1 MTFGLTRQPAVRWQ
15 SGAADQMFCG
25 GAGEVRGGGV
35 PRGGEDCQV
44 REQSIFGQQIIHSH
58 RVRELQ
64 SYRATELHTN

>member
-44 REQSIFGQQIIHSH
+44 GEQSIFGQQIIHTQCRG
-58 RVRELQ
+58 RV
-64 SYRATELHTN
+64 THTN